1 MHQRHTLTLKVSE
14 FQSFPNLREDLIRER
29 ERKSPGTVTPVGSA
43 WDIGGRINEVKLYA
57 YVTSMQKHA
66 LI

>member
-1 MHQRHTLTLKVSE
+1 MQALAKQEPWFCEIMGSHTVCRHE
-14 FQSFPNLREDLIRER
+14 NRI
-29 ERKSPGTVTPVGSA
+29 TVTPVGSA

-57 YVTSMQKHA
+57 YVTSMQKHV